1 MKNRYLAAFQEQHNL
16 IGLAGAL
23 ALSAAL
29 LNPLPFLAALVAE
42 AAYLIFVPD
51 SKWFGKRLSAKH
63 DAEVEAHRARI
74 KAETLPKLRPSMRAR
89 FEKLEQ
95 ARRGIERQ
103 TAPDKKWM
111 REVLRKLD
119 FLLEKFLQF
128 AVKDQQFRAYLL
140 DAQQEIHPMPLP
152 QARGTEA
159 LELNDKWT
167 RDCVQF
173 LQAAYTRDLDQLQA
187 QRDDE
192 QDESTK
198 AILEKR
204 VEVLG
209 RRRDFIGRIGK
220 IIANLTQ
227 QLALLEDTFG
237 LISDELLARA
247 PEQVLGDIDDVV
259 SQTNAMTQV
268 LEELAPF
275 ERMLSNV

>member
-16 IGLAGAL
+16 IGLAGAV
-23 ALSAAL
+23 ALSAAM

-51 SKWFGKRLSAKH
+51 SKWFDKRLAAKH
-63 DAEVEAHRARI
+63 DAEVEAHRAQL
-74 KAETLPKLRPSMRAR
+74 KAETLPKLRPSLRAR
-89 FEKLEQ
+89 FERLEE

-103 TAPDKKWM
+103 AAPDKKWM

-140 DAQQEIHPMPLP
+140 QAQQEIHPMPMP
-152 QARGTEA
+152 QGGTDA

-192 QDESTK
+192 KDDSTK

-204 VEVLG
+204 LEVLG

-275 ERMLSNV
+275 ERMLSGN

>member
-16 IGLAGAL
+16 ITLAGAV
-23 ALSAAL
+23 ALSAAM

-51 SKWFGKRLSAKH
+51 SKWFEKRLSAKS
-63 DAEVEAHRARI
+63 DAEVEAHRARL
-74 KAETLPKLRPSMRAR
+74 KAETLPKLRPSLRAR
-89 FEKLEQ
+89 FEKLEV
-95 ARRGIERQ
+95 ARQNIERQ
-103 TAPDKKWM
+103 AAPDKKWM

-140 DAQQEIHPMPLP
+140 NAQQEIHPVPLP
-152 QARGTEA
+152 RAGA
-159 LELNDKWT
+159 DPLELNDKWT

-192 QDESTK
+192 KDDSTK

>member
-1 MKNRYLAAFQEQHNL
+1 MKNRYLAALGENANVL
-16 IGLAGAL
+16 GVASVVALAAATWSVPLLLAG
-23 ALSAAL
+23 
-29 LNPLPFLAALVAE
+29 LVAE

-51 SKWFGKRLSAKH
+51 SKWFENRLSARH
-63 DAEVEAHRARI
+63 DAEVEAHRAKI
-74 KAETLPKLRPSMRAR
+74 KAETLPKLRPSLRTR
-89 FEKLEQ
+89 FERLEA
-95 ARRGIERQ
+95 ARKQIEHQ
-103 TAPDKKWM
+103 TASDKKWM

-128 AVKDQQFRAYLL
+128 ALKDQQFRTYVL
-140 DAQQEIHPMPLP
+140 DAQQEIHPVPMPKSRDP
-152 QARGTEA
+152 
-159 LELNDKWT
+159 LELNDKWM

-192 QDESTK
+192 SDDSTR
-198 AILEKR
+198 AILDKR
-204 VEVLG
+204 LEVLA
-209 RRRDFIGRIGK
+209 RRRDFIARMGK
-220 IIANLTQ
+220 ITSNITQ

-268 LEELAPF
+268 LEEMAPF
-275 ERMLSNV
+275 ERMLSNI

>member
-1 MKNRYLAAFQEQHNL
+1 MKNRYLAALSENANV
-16 IGLAGAL
+16 IGMASVVALAAAVGSVPVLLAG
-23 ALSAAL
+23 
-29 LNPLPFLAALVAE
+29 LVAE

-51 SKWFGKRLSAKH
+51 SRWFETRLSARN
-63 DAEVEAHRARI
+63 DAEIEAHRQKI
-74 KAETLPKLRPSMRAR
+74 KDETLPRLRPSLRTR
-89 FEKLEQ
+89 YEKLEQ
-95 ARRGIERQ
+95 ARREIEQ
-103 TAPDKKWM
+103 QAANDKKWM

-128 AVKDQQFRAYLL
+128 ALKDQQFRNYLL
-140 DAQQEIHPMPLP
+140 DAQQEVHPTPMPKSRDP
-152 QARGTEA
+152 

-173 LQAAYTRDLDQLQA
+173 LQATYTRDLDQLQA
-187 QRDDE
+187 QHDDE
-192 QDESTK
+192 SDDSTK

-204 VEVLG
+204 LEVLG
-209 RRRDFIGRIGK
+209 RRRDFIARIGK
-220 IIANLTQ
+220 IVANLTQ

-275 ERMLSNV
+275 ERMLSTI

>member
-1 MKNRYLAAFQEQHNL
+1 MKNRYFAAFQEQHNL
-16 IGLAGAL
+16 IGLAGAV
-23 ALSAAL
+23 ALSAAM

-51 SKWFGKRLSAKH
+51 SKWFEKRLAAKH
-63 DAEVEAHRARI
+63 DAEVEAHRARL
-74 KAETLPKLRPSMRAR
+74 KAETLPKLRPSLRAR
-89 FEKLEQ
+89 FERLED

-103 TAPDKKWM
+103 AAPDKRWM

-128 AVKDQQFRAYLL
+128 AVKDQGFRAYLL
-140 DAQQEIHPMPLP
+140 QAQQEIHPMPMP
-152 QARGTEA
+152 QGSTEA

-187 QRDDE
+187 QRDEEND
-192 QDESTK
+192 DSTK
-198 AILEKR
+198 AVLEKR
-204 VEVLG
+204 LEVLG

-220 IIANLTQ
+220 IITNLTQ

-275 ERMLSNV
+275 ERMLSGT